1 MSNILISLAAEFVGK
16 KAFSDA
22 DKATTSLEKNVKK
35 LGKTL
40 GISLSTAAVVAYG
53 RASVKA
59 FAADEAAA
67 QRLTTAVNNLGLS
80 FANVQVSTFISDLEK
95 SASVADDQ
103 LRPAFQALLTT
114 TGSLTQSQKLLNLAI
129 ETSRGTGVELTTV
142 AKDLGMAFVG
152 NTRGLRKYNL
162 GLTQAEL
169 KTATFAD
176 VQARLNAQFTGANAA
191 YLDTT
196 AGKLTAIGL
205 ASDRLSESIG
215 GALVDAFVTISGSN
229 GVGQLVS
236 KIDSLAAKIAKFGD
250 GLELFAYK
258 VKVAFSF
265 EGLLKGQDFIDE
277 RLQSYRSMMQLRGVP
292 GVTPGNNAVTGYAR
306 DDAARKK
313 AEADAAKRAKELAK
327 LSTTQ
332 VKSQKALTAE
342 QKKQATLKKA
352 GSIFDL
358 EQIQLIAALKGQ
370 LSDEDRKRVELQF
383 ALLIGNTKEAQ
394 LLTYEIAKA
403 QGLGEKL
410 AKDLASLPA
419 ASNPFAAWDGY
430 LDGLLAKARQVA
442 SLGMG
447 STGGG
452 AGAGGGS
459 GSGGTGVINIP
470 VSNASTVESP
480 IRGMDTGAIA
490 QMLQGGYRVTD
501 RDGMNQQIIVQIDGK
516 AIASAVQNQS
526 LSGNDPLV
534 NRLLGGF
541 K

>member
-1 MSNILISLAAEFVGK
+1 MISLAAEFVGK

-22 DKATTSLEKNVKK
+22 SKSTVSLEKQVKK

-40 GISLSTAAVVAYG
+40 GLSLSTAAVVAYG

-80 FANVQVSTFISDLEK
+80 FASLQVSTFISDLEK
-95 SASVADDQ
+95 TASVSDDQ

-129 ETSRGTGVELTTV
+129 EVSRGSGIDLLTV
-142 AKDLGMAFVG
+142 SRDLANAYVG

-169 KTATFAD
+169 KTASFAA
-176 VQARLNAQFTGANAA
+176 VQAKLNAQFTGANAA
-191 YLDTT
+191 YLETT
-196 AGKLTAIGL
+196 AGKLEALSL
-205 ASDRLSESIG
+205 ASERLSEAVG
-215 GALVDAFVTISGSN
+215 GALVEAFIVLSGSSGIGDLIN
-229 GVGQLVS
+229 
-236 KIDSLAAKIAKFGD
+236 KIDILAIKITRFAD
-250 GLELFAYK
+250 AMEVFAYR
-258 VKVAFSF
+258 VKVSFSL
-265 EGLLKGQDFIDE
+265 EGLLKGQDYIDKKVAEFE
-277 RLQSYRSMMQLRGVP
+277 RMRQYEGVAGFDP
-292 GVTPGNNAVTGYAR
+292 ENNAVTGYKR
-306 DDAARKK
+306 DEAAKKK
-313 AEADAAKRAKELAK
+313 AEADAKKRASELAK
-327 LSTTQ
+327 LSANQ
-332 VKSQKALTAE
+332 VKAQKTLTAE
-342 QKKQATLKKA
+342 QKKQAALKKA

-370 LSDEDRKRVELQF
+370 LSDEDRKKVELQL
-383 ALLIGNTKEAQ
+383 ALLTGNIKEAQ

-410 AKDLASLPA
+410 AKDLASLPS

-430 LDGLLAKARQVA
+430 LDGLLAKARSVA

-447 STGGG
+447 G
-452 AGAGGGS
+452 GAGGG
-459 GSGGTGVINIP
+459 GSSDTGVINIP
-470 VSNASTVESP
+470 TTNATRVESP
-480 IRGMDTGAIA
+480 LRGLDTGAIA
-490 QMLQGGYRVTD
+490 QLLQGGRRVTD
-501 RDGMNQQIIVQIDGK
+501 RDTGDQFIIQIDGK

-526 LSGNDPLV
+526 LSGNDPLS

>member
-22 DKATTSLEKNVKK
+22 SKATTSLEKQVKK

-40 GISLSTAAVVAYG
+40 GVSLSTAAVVAYG

-129 ETSRGTGVELTTV
+129 ETSRGTGIELTTV
-142 AKDLGMAFVG
+142 ARDLGMAFVG

-169 KTATFAD
+169 KTASFAE
-176 VQARLNAQFTGANAA
+176 VQAKLNAQFSGANAA

-215 GALVDAFVTISGSN
+215 GALVDAFVVASGSN
-229 GVGQLVS
+229 GVEGLVN
-236 KIDSLAAKIAKFGD
+236 KIDNLAGKIARFGD
-250 GLELFAYK
+250 NLELFAYK

-265 EGLLKGQDFIDE
+265 EGLLKGQDFIDQ
-277 RLQSYRSMMQLRGVP
+277 RLQSYRSMRQLRGVK
-292 GVTPGNNAVTGYAR
+292 GFEVGNNAVTGFTK

-327 LSTTQ
+327 LAANQ
-332 VKSQKALTAE
+332 VKAQKALTAE
-342 QKKQATLKKA
+342 QKKQAMAKKQSA
-352 GSIFDL
+352 LFDL
-358 EQIQLIAALKGQ
+358 EQIQLIAALKGNLSKEEQDRVKLQ
-370 LSDEDRKRVELQF
+370 L
-383 ALLIGNTKEAQ
+383 ALLTGNTAEADKLSQ
-394 LLTYEIAKA
+394 KIAMSIDSTGA
-403 QGLGEKL
+403 L
-410 AKDLASLPA
+410 ARSLKDLPDAN
-419 ASNPFAAWDGY
+419 NPFKNWDAY
-430 LDGLLAKARQVA
+430 LDAVLVKAKEVAR
-442 SLGMG
+442 LG
-447 STGGG
+447 SGGG
-452 AGAGGGS
+452 AGGG
-459 GSGGTGVINIP
+459 GGTGGLTTVQTNA
-470 VSNASTVESP
+470 VSTTVFNSIGSANASTRTADEAA
-480 IRGMDTGAIA
+480 RLYGGMGPSKI
-490 QMLQGGYRVTD
+490 V
-501 RDGMNQQIIVQIDGK
+501 VQIDGK
-516 AIASAVQNQS
+516 EIASAVQTQS
-526 LSGNDPLV
+526 LTGNNPIVD
-534 NRLLGGF
+534 RLLGQF
-541 K
+541 R

>member
-22 DKATTSLEKNVKK
+22 SKSTTSLEKQVKK

-40 GISLSTAAVVAYG
+40 GVSLSTAAVVAYG

-142 AKDLGMAFVG
+142 AKDLGMAYVG

-169 KTATFAD
+169 KTASFAE
-176 VQARLNAQFTGANAA
+176 VQAKLNAQFSGANAA

-229 GVGQLVS
+229 GVEGLVN
-236 KIDSLAAKIAKFGD
+236 KIDNLAGKIARFGD
-250 GLELFAYK
+250 NLELFAYK

-265 EGLLKGQDFIDE
+265 EGLLKGQDFIDK
-277 RLQSYRSMMQLRGVP
+277 RLEAYRGMMQLRGVP
-292 GVTPGNNAVTGYAR
+292 GVTPGNNAVTGFAK

-313 AEADAAKRAKELAK
+313 AEADAKKRAAELAK
-327 LSTTQ
+327 LANAQ
-332 VKSQKALTAE
+332 VKAQKALTAE
-342 QKKQATLKKA
+342 QKKQALTKKQSA
-352 GSIFDL
+352 LFDL
-358 EQIQLIAALKGQ
+358 EQIQLIAALQGKLTKEEELRVKLQ
-370 LSDEDRKRVELQF
+370 L
-383 ALLIGNTKEAQ
+383 ALLTGNTDQ
-394 LLTYEIAKA
+394 AK
-403 QGLGEKL
+403 KL
-410 AKDLASLPA
+410 ADQLADSIDKTGKLKDFINAIPDA
-419 ASNPFAAWDGY
+419 PNPFAGWDEW
-430 LDGLLAKARQVA
+430 LKTFTKNLATVTGSTIPTTSGGVSPAPITSVPSSNALPANVFNTLGSANASTRTADEARR
-442 SLGMG
+442 LYGGMG
-447 STGGG
+447 S
-452 AGAGGGS
+452 S
-459 GSGGTGVINIP
+459 QPIVI
-470 VSNASTVESP
+470 
-480 IRGMDTGAIA
+480 
-490 QMLQGGYRVTD
+490 
-501 RDGMNQQIIVQIDGK
+501 QIDGK
-516 AIASAVQNQS
+516 EIASVVQNQG
-526 LSGNDPLV
+526 LQGNNPII
-534 NRLLGGF
+534 NRLGGGW
-541 K
+541 

>member
-22 DKATTSLEKNVKK
+22 GKATTSLEKQVKK

-40 GISLSTAAVVAYG
+40 GVSLSTAAVVAYG

-142 AKDLGMAFVG
+142 AKDLGMAYVG

-169 KTATFAD
+169 KTASFAD
-176 VQARLNAQFTGANAA
+176 VQARLNEQFSGANAA

-215 GALVDAFVTISGSN
+215 GALVDAFVTITGSN
-229 GVGQLVS
+229 GVEGLVN
-236 KIDSLAAKIAKFGD
+236 KIDNLAGKIARFGD
-250 GLELFAYK
+250 NLELFAYK
-258 VKVAFSF
+258 VKVAFSW
-265 EGLLKGQDFIDE
+265 EGLLKGQDFIDK
-277 RLQSYRSMMQLRGVP
+277 RLEAYRGMMQLRGVK
-292 GVTPGNNAVTGYAR
+292 GFEAGNNAVTGFAK

-327 LSTTQ
+327 LATSQ
-332 VKSQKALTAE
+332 VKAQKALTAE
-342 QKKQATLKKA
+342 QKKQALAKKQSA
-352 GSIFDL
+352 LFDL
-358 EQIQLIAALKGQ
+358 EQIGLVAALKGNLSKEEELRVKLQ
-370 LSDEDRKRVELQF
+370 L
-383 ALLIGNTKEAQ
+383 ALLTDNTTEADKLSQ
-394 LLTYEIAKA
+394 
-403 QGLGEKL
+403 KL
-410 AKDLASLPA
+410 AMSIDSTGQLAAYLRALPDA
-419 ASNPFAAWDGY
+419 KNPFLGWDEW
-430 LDGLLAKARQVA
+430 LKSFTKNLANVTGATIPTGNGGVSPAPVTTPSTNAVPSGILNTIGSVDASTRTADEARR
-442 SLGMG
+442 LYGGMG
-447 STGGG
+447 S
-452 AGAGGGS
+452 S
-459 GSGGTGVINIP
+459 QQVIK
-470 VSNASTVESP
+470 VV
-480 IRGMDTGAIA
+480 
-490 QMLQGGYRVTD
+490 V
-501 RDGMNQQIIVQIDGK
+501 DGK
-516 AIASAVQNQS
+516 EIASAVQNQG
-526 LSGNDPLV
+526 LQGNNPII
-534 NRLLGGF
+534 NRLGGGW
-541 K
+541 

>member
-22 DKATTSLEKNVKK
+22 SKSTMSLEKQVKK

-40 GISLSTAAVVAYG
+40 GLSLSTAAVVAYG
-53 RASVKA
+53 KASVKA

-114 TGSLTQSQKLLNLAI
+114 TGSLAQSQKLLNLAI

-142 AKDLGMAFVG
+142 AKDLGMAYVG

-169 KTATFAD
+169 KTASFAD

-191 YLDTT
+191 YLDTS
-196 AGKLTAIGL
+196 AGKLTAISLAFDRLQESVGGVLIDSFSVLSGNNGVEGFIKRIDIL
-205 ASDRLSESIG
+205 ASKLDKLG
-215 GALVDAFVTISGSN
+215 DNLAVFAF
-229 GVGQLVS
+229 
-236 KIDSLAAKIAKFGD
+236 KA
-250 GLELFAYK
+250 
-258 VKVAFSF
+258 KVAFSF
-265 EGLLKGQDFIDE
+265 EGLVKGQDFIDKQVAEFE
-277 RLQSYRSMMQLRGVP
+277 RKRFLQQGKGFEV
-292 GVTPGNNAVTGYAR
+292 GNNAVTGFAK

-327 LSTTQ
+327 LTAQQ
-332 VKSQKALTAE
+332 VKAQKELTAQ
-342 QKKQATLKKA
+342 QKKQALLKKA
-352 GSIFDL
+352 GSLFDL

-370 LSDEDRKRVELQF
+370 LSEEDRKRVELQL
-383 ALLIGNTKEAQ
+383 ALLLGNTKEAQ

-410 AKDLASLPA
+410 AKDLASLPT

-430 LDGLLAKARQVA
+430 LDGLLAKARAVA
-442 SLGMG
+442 SLGI
-447 STGGG
+447 GG
-452 AGAGGGS
+452 GAGGGS
-459 GSGGTGVINIP
+459 KDTGIINIP
-470 VSNASTVESP
+470 TSNAAKIESP
-480 IRGMDTGAIA
+480 LRGLDTGAIA
-490 QMLQGGYRVTD
+490 QLLQGGYRVTD

-516 AIASAVQNQS
+516 AIASSLQDQN
-526 LSGNDPLV
+526 LSGV
-534 NRLLGGF
+534 NSTVDRLLGQF
-541 K
+541 R